1 MPGVQK
7 IHERFQGRP
16 VRVFGV
22 NCWEDG
28 DPAGYMRD
36 NRFTYGLL
44 LNGDEVAERYGV
56 EGIPTFYVVGVDGRV
71 IYSEVGYDE
80 HGADKI
86 IAAIDAHLKANGK

>member
-1 MPGVQK
+1 
-7 IHERFQGRP
+7 
-16 VRVFGV
+16 
-22 NCWEDG
+22 
-28 DPAGYMRD
+28 MRD